1 MQKIKIL
8 PEEVINKIAAGE
20 VIERPASVIKELIE
34 NSLDANAKYITIEI
48 EDAGKKLIR
57 VIDDGTGMSCA
68 DVRMCIQRHATSK
81 IQEFSDLE
89 KLQTFGFRGEALSS
103 IVNVSK
109 TKIVSKTDS
118 DLTGWEINS
127 EGGKIVSEHESPH
140 PRGTTVEVNEIFF
153 NTPARKKFLKS
164 DITEQ
169 SHIIRTVEE
178 FALVNFSVGFILKID
193 KKNYLTLP
201 PVKRI
206 DDRIIDLLGN
216 KIYGNLIKFSEE
228 NRYIKISGFTSRLE
242 SCQASKS
249 IQYFF
254 VNSRPVTSRLLSQA
268 LYEAFR
274 DSLPIGKHP
283 MAIILVEINPKFIDV
298 NVHPTKRIIKFS
310 DERTVYETITWAIKK
325 HLTKQSSPVL
335 TIKDS
340 SLQTEIFSKE
350 KHPVYTIKPEQE
362 NLDYYVV
369 KENNLQ
375 EKIDKETLEEFL
387 VLGQIHNTY
396 ILLNTPEGLTI
407 VDQHAANER
416 VLYEKFLNNTSE
428 YKIQELLIPY
438 TMELAPHECEVLK
451 SHIKTINLLGFET
464 SEFGLNTIIF
474 KSYPAILGELKHLND
489 FFKEFVTLLVDELLD
504 TTKKTIEPKEKIIR
518 SACRAAVKAHD
529 PLSVEEMKK
538 LIIELKKCNQ
548 PLCCP
553 HGRPTM
559 LRIPISELEKKFQ
572 RR

>member
-20 VIERPASVIKELIE
+20 VIERPASVIKELVE
-34 NSLDANAKYITIEI
+34 NSLDAQAKYITIEL

-57 VIDDGTGMSCA
+57 VIDDGIGMSPA
-68 DVRMCIQRHATSK
+68 DLKICIQRHATSK

-103 IVNVSK
+103 IASVSK
-109 TKIVSKTDS
+109 IRIVSKTDS
-118 DLTGWEINS
+118 ELAGWEIIS
-127 EGGKIVSEHESPH
+127 EGGKIISDHEAGHSK
-140 PRGTTVEVNEIFF
+140 GTTVEVNEIFF

-169 SHIIRTVEE
+169 SHIIKTIEE
-178 FALVNFSVGFILKID
+178 LALVNFSVGFILKID
-193 KKNYLTLP
+193 KKIYFTLP
-201 PVKRI
+201 PAKKI
-206 DDRIIDLLGN
+206 DDRIIDILGD
-216 KIYGNLIKFSEE
+216 KIYGNLIQIFEE
-228 NRYIKISGFTSRLE
+228 HRYIKIFGFVSRIE
-242 SCQASKS
+242 SSQANKN

-274 DSLPIGKHP
+274 DSLPIGRHP
-283 MAIILVEINPKFIDV
+283 MAIILIDINPKFIDV

-310 DERTVYETITWAIKK
+310 DERTVYEIITQTIKK
-325 HLTKQSSPVL
+325 HLTKQPSPVL

-340 SLQTEIFSKE
+340 SLKTEITSE
-350 KHPVYTIKPEQE
+350 KNYVVYAPKPEQE
-362 NLDYYVV
+362 NLGFSIIR
-369 KENNLQ
+369 
-375 EKIDKETLEEFL
+375 EKISEEKEHEGTFEEFS

-416 VLYEKFLNNTSE
+416 VLYEKFLNENSA
-428 YKIQELLIPY
+428 YKIQELLIPH
-438 TMELAPHECEVLK
+438 TLELAPHECEILK
-451 SHIKTINLLGFET
+451 NHIKAINLLGFET

-474 KSYPAILGELKHLND
+474 KSYPAILGELKNLND
-489 FFKEFVTLLVDELLD
+489 FFKEFITLLIDELLD

-529 PLSVEEMKK
+529 TLSVEEMKK
-538 LIIELKKCNQ
+538 LIIDLKKCNQ

-559 LRIPISELEKKFQ
+559 IGITISELEKKFQ
-572 RR
+572 RK